1 TQPNG
6 EATEDRGGPCPR
18 SGQRLLAVPVLPD
31 GSPDWEHRLT
41 GVLRNLNAE
50 GAIVEL
56 DSPAD
61 LPAAELVL
69 VLPDPGDGPARCAGL
84 VRARAARGGAPA
96 RGAGM
101 GGRPPLRRG
110 PDQLEGR
117 GPFGGL
123 ANALLRPETRLPR
136 LRPEPLAFAPAFPE
150 SVLQKWAKVGIL
162 RP

>member
-1 TQPNG
+1 
-6 EATEDRGGPCPR
+6 
-18 SGQRLLAVPVLPD
+18 
-31 GSPDWEHRLT
+31 RLT

-69 VLPDPGDGPARCAGL
+69 VLPDPGDGPARCAGME
-84 VRARAARGGAPA
+84 VRST
-96 RGAGM
+96 
-101 GGRPPLRRG
+101 LRLG
-110 PDQLEGR
+110 PDQLEVR

-123 ANALLRPETRLPR
+123 ANALLRPENLVPR

-162 RP
+162 RPVLADRVLLCPRCHGLPTFRPGCPNCGGVHVASDQFIHHFTCAHVGLVE